1 LPLTPSRFTIS
12 ALCKGADVGV
22 ISRKNQITIPVEEL
36 RKAGLAPGDDLRVVA
51 AGPGRLQLVKADDL
65 VEEFAGALD
74 REVYPAG
81 YLEDLRREWR

>member
-1 LPLTPSRFTIS
+1 MS
-12 ALCKGADVGV
+12 V

-51 AGPGRLQLVKADDL
+51 AGPGRLQLVKAADL

-74 REVYPAG
+74 REVYPPG

>member
-1 LPLTPSRFTIS
+1 M
-12 ALCKGADVGV
+12 GV

-36 RKAGLAPGDDLRVVA
+36 RKAGLAPGDDLRVIA

-74 REVYPAG
+74 REVYPDG

>member
-1 LPLTPSRFTIS
+1 MIS
-12 ALCKGADVGV
+12 LCKGAGVGV

-36 RKAGLAPGDDLRVVA
+36 RKAGLGPGDDLRVIA

-65 VEEFAGALD
+65 VEQFAGALD

>member
-1 LPLTPSRFTIS
+1 M
-12 ALCKGADVGV
+12 GV

-65 VEEFAGALD
+65 LEEFAGALD

>member
-1 LPLTPSRFTIS
+1 LPLTPSRFTIA